1 MKDKRS
7 KSKSAS
13 HLGNTRL
20 AQWLTGQPNG
30 MPEQDL
36 LSKAAGGVSCGLQ
49 GMIEK
54 LHIKRLLEG
63 SVFLHPGLFCL
74 LAAALIPFMP
84 TMALLAL
91 VLAVGLSLCLSYGMG
106 QDRISGYSPTLRWA
120 VLLALVY
127 LLSILTSVAPGR
139 SLYPG
144 LLMAAFVLFAPA
156 VFLSVRKYGD
166 IRRILAAIALG
177 GVLVSLYGFWQR
189 LNPGAYQTGWVDKD
203 MFSSIRFRVYSTFSN
218 PNVLGE
224 YFLLVIPFAF
234 ALGLTA
240 PNRRKKI
247 LWIAAAGAMCLCLLL
262 TYSRGCYLGLLF
274 GMVIFLVLLDRR
286 FLILVGVLA
295 VLSPLYVP
303 DSIWQRLLSIGNLG
317 DTSTNYRVNIWIG
330 TARMLKDFWF
340 CGVGPGE
347 DAFNTVYPL
356 YSLNAIDTPH
366 SHNLYMQLLCDAGLP
381 GLLALL
387 GFMGSLLRGLMTTL
401 RRSRRKETKI
411 YAMAGISA
419 FSGVLLQGFTDYP
432 FYNYRVMLLFFL
444 LAGLCM
450 CLRQE
455 EAQIL
460 ARGSL
465 GQEML
470 KERER
475 PLVLQILSDTNL
487 GGAGRYL
494 LNLFS
499 AWDREQYDMVLAVPK
514 GAVLTQQAQALGVPV
529 IEVNMDGERSADF
542 RGMLRLR
549 EVCLLLRPDLV
560 QTHGSLSG
568 RVAARA
574 CDARIIYTRHSA
586 FPVSHRLK
594 SGPGHWLSRYL
605 TRHYADLCLA
615 VSPAAEENLLELGA
629 KKDRIVTMMNGAEPL
644 QPATPEERDALH
656 RQYGL
661 TEGVFT
667 TGIFARLE
675 EYKGQTTVLEAAKL
689 LKDRG
694 HTLKVLICGAGPM
707 EETLRNRI
715 KELGLQDTAIMCG
728 FVSNVAPLLSM
739 LDVQLNAST
748 GTETSSLALIE
759 GMSLGLPTVAS
770 SYGGNPYLIDDGQ
783 DGLLFAPGNAEELAD
798 CVEKLMDDQELRR
811 RLSAHALE
819 SYQKH
824 FTAQA
829 FAAGVL
835 RAYDRALGKEARQ

>member
-13 HLGNTRL
+13 RLGNTRL

-54 LHIKRLLEG
+54 SHIKRLLEG

-74 LAAALIPFMP
+74 LAAALIPFVP

-91 VLAVGLSLCLSYGMG
+91 VLAVGLSLCLSCGMG
-106 QDRISGYSPTLRWA
+106 QDRISGYSPTFRWA

-203 MFSSIRFRVYSTFSN
+203 MFSSIRFRVYSTFAN

-247 LWIAAAGAMCLCLLL
+247 LWIAAAGVMCLCLLL

-387 GFMGSLLRGLMTTL
+387 GFVGSLLRGLMTTV

-455 EAQIL
+455 EKQIL
-460 ARGSL
+460 AHGSL
-465 GQEML
+465 GQQML
-470 KERER
+470 QVRER

-499 AWDREQYDMVLAVPK
+499 AWDREQYDMVLAVPR
-514 GAVLTQQAQALGVPV
+514 GAVLAQPVQALGVPV
-529 IEVNMDGERSADF
+529 IQVDMDGERSADL

-549 EVCLLLRPDLV
+549 EVCMLLRPDLV

-586 FPVSHRLK
+586 FPVSPRLK
-594 SGPGHWLSRYL
+594 TGIGRCISRWI

-629 KKDRIVTMMNGAEPL
+629 KKNRIVTMMNGAEPL
-644 QPATPEERDALH
+644 QPATPEEREELR

-667 TGIFARLE
+667 AGMFARLE

-694 HTLKVLICGAGPM
+694 RTLQVLICGAGPM
-707 EETLRNRI
+707 EETLRSRI
-715 KELGLQDTAIMCG
+715 EELGLQNTAIMCG

-798 CVEKLMDDQELRR
+798 CVEKLMDDPELRR

>member
-1 MKDKRS
+1 M
-7 KSKSAS
+7 
-13 HLGNTRL
+13 
-20 AQWLTGQPNG
+20 
-30 MPEQDL
+30 
-36 LSKAAGGVSCGLQ
+36 
-49 GMIEK
+49 
-54 LHIKRLLEG
+54 
-63 SVFLHPGLFCL
+63 
-74 LAAALIPFMP
+74 
-84 TMALLAL
+84 
-91 VLAVGLSLCLSYGMG
+91 
-106 QDRISGYSPTLRWA
+106 
-120 VLLALVY
+120 
-127 LLSILTSVAPGR
+127 
-139 SLYPG
+139 
-144 LLMAAFVLFAPA
+144 
-156 VFLSVRKYGD
+156 
-166 IRRILAAIALG
+166 
-177 GVLVSLYGFWQR
+177 
-189 LNPGAYQTGWVDKD
+189 
-203 MFSSIRFRVYSTFSN
+203 
-218 PNVLGE
+218 
-224 YFLLVIPFAF
+224 
-234 ALGLTA
+234 
-240 PNRRKKI
+240 
-247 LWIAAAGAMCLCLLL
+247 
-262 TYSRGCYLGLLF
+262 
-274 GMVIFLVLLDRR
+274 
-286 FLILVGVLA
+286 
-295 VLSPLYVP
+295 
-303 DSIWQRLLSIGNLG
+303 
-317 DTSTNYRVNIWIG
+317 
-330 TARMLKDFWF
+330 
-340 CGVGPGE
+340 
-347 DAFNTVYPL
+347 
-356 YSLNAIDTPH
+356 
-366 SHNLYMQLLCDAGLP
+366 
-381 GLLALL
+381 
-387 GFMGSLLRGLMTTL
+387 
-401 RRSRRKETKI
+401 
-411 YAMAGISA
+411 
-419 FSGVLLQGFTDYP
+419 
-432 FYNYRVMLLFFL
+432 
-444 LAGLCM
+444 
-450 CLRQE
+450 
-455 EAQIL
+455 
-460 ARGSL
+460 
-465 GQEML
+465 
-470 KERER
+470 
-475 PLVLQILSDTNL
+475 
-487 GGAGRYL
+487 
-494 LNLFS
+494 
-499 AWDREQYDMVLAVPK
+499 
-514 GAVLTQQAQALGVPV
+514 
-529 IEVNMDGERSADF
+529 
-542 RGMLRLR
+542 
-549 EVCLLLRPDLV
+549 LLRPDLV